1 MAGTG
6 DTCDMKPIEPKQI
19 KLIHVA
25 KGQLRLGDDTYRLML
40 RQWFGVE
47 TSKDLSYNQASTII
61 DEFKKLGFR
70 LKTKR
75 TPPQN
80 PCWPCAPRTPGVPLP
95 ENVVV
100 LASPGQL
107 RMIEHLAADIA
118 WRHWDGYRRWLMK
131 YFKIDQVR
139 TSLEASA
146 VIEALKDMWKR
157 QNGCACK
164 KAINGR

>member
-1 MAGTG
+1 MNEAVNR
-6 DTCDMKPIEPKQI
+6 KQLQI
-19 KLIHVA
+19 IHVA
-25 KGQLRLGDDTYRLML
+25 LKQLRLDDATYRAML
-40 RQWFGVE
+40 KNRYKVE
-47 TSKDLSYNQASTII
+47 SSKNLSYREASELI
-61 DEFKKLGFR
+61 DCFKGLGFR

-107 RMIEHLAADIA
+107 RMIEHLAADIK
-118 WRHWDGYRRWLMK
+118 WRHWDGYRRWLKK

-139 TSLEASA
+139 TSPDASA
-146 VIEALKDMWKR
+146 VIEALKNMWKD
-157 QNGCACK
+157 QNGCACRRVG
-164 KAINGR
+164 NQG

>member
-1 MAGTG
+1 M
-6 DTCDMKPIEPKQI
+6 CVKPIEPKQI

-25 KGQLRLGDDTYRLML
+25 TSQLKIGDDTYRLML
-40 RQWFGVE
+40 KQWFKVE
-47 TSKDLSYNQASTII
+47 TSKDLSYNQASTLI

-80 PCWPCAPRTPGVPLP
+80 PCWPCAPRTPGMPLP

-107 RMIEHLAADIA
+107 RMIEHLAADIK
-118 WRHWDGYRRWLMK
+118 WRHWDGYRRWLKK
-131 YFKIDQVR
+131 YFKIEQVK
-139 TSLEASA
+139 TSLEAHD
-146 VIEALKDMWKR
+146 VIEGLKNMWKD
-157 QNGCACK
+157 QNGCACRR
-164 KAINGR
+164 AGNQG